1 MTKGQGITYAQA
13 GVDIK
18 AGNRAVE
25 LMKEAV
31 HSTHRPGVLGGLGGF
46 GGLFALDTAK
56 YREPVLVSGTDGVGT
71 KLRIAIGM
79 DRHDTIGIDAV
90 AMCVND
96 ILVQGAEPLFFLDY
110 LAVGKLVPEK
120 VAAIVSGVAE
130 GCRQAGCALIGGET
144 AEMPGFYGPDEYDI
158 AGFAV
163 GVVEKKKIIDG
174 SRIQEGDLLL
184 GLASSGL
191 HSNGF
196 SLARKVLLEMAGLTL
211 ESVPPELDV
220 SLGETMLTPTRIYV
234 SALLPLLAKYEIRGM
249 AHITGGGLIENIPRI
264 LPSGLAVKINLSS
277 WPVPPIFQLIQEL
290 GQVDIQEMYRTF
302 NMGIGMALVV
312 PPELA
317 GMVRQDLEGVGERVF
332 QVGSIVRGNG
342 GVDLCQ
348 SGNHE

>member
-13 GVDIK
+13 GVDIE

-25 LMKEAV
+25 LMRAAV

-56 YREPVLVSGTDGVGT
+56 YQEPVLVSGTDGVGT

-120 VAAIVSGVAE
+120 VATIVSGIAE

-163 GVVEKKKIIDG
+163 GIVEKKKIIDG
-174 SRIQEGDLLL
+174 SYIKEGDLLL

-196 SLARKVLLEMAGLTL
+196 SLARKVLLEVAGLNL
-211 ESVPPELDV
+211 ESVTPELGA

-234 SALLPLLAKYEIRGM
+234 ASVLPLLSKYEIRGM
-249 AHITGGGLIENIPRI
+249 AHITGGGLVENIPRI
-264 LPSGLAVKINLSS
+264 LPAGLTAKIDPTS
-277 WPVPPIFQLIQEL
+277 WPVPPIFRLIQEL
-290 GQVDIQEMYRTF
+290 GQVEGLEMYRTF
-302 NMGIGMALVV
+302 NMGIGLVLAV
-312 PPELA
+312 PPEQSGAIRQELA
-317 GMVRQDLEGVGERVF
+317 GVGEKVF
-332 QVGSIVRGNG
+332 EIGSIIRGNG
-342 GVDLCQ
+342 GVELR
-348 SGNHE
+348 